1 MTDPPDDSTA
11 VVSWETAVPLA
22 GTSSLTV
29 IEYETLGAVAMAESF
44 AFLKLHCFA
53 SGTLVPV
60 TLPDRRTY
68 RLVAVNDCHLS
79 ESIFHHT
86 RSHPFG
92 GTPNRLRPP
101 STTLGNDNRPAPPTG
116 DAGLSFTLSGTDP
129 PCSPR
134 GKWSLEAT
142 KVGPGGLDRAGASTT
157 VTKTPEK

>member
-1 MTDPPDDSTA
+1 MAAIVTSIRSFSWPEAVTSRPVTDPPDDSTA

-79 ESIFHHT
+79 ESVFHHT

-92 GTPNRLRPP
+92 GTPNRLRPG
-101 STTLGNDNRPAPPTG
+101 SETT
-116 DAGLSFTLSGTDP
+116 TDP
-129 PCSPR
+129 R
-134 GKWSLEAT
+134 H
-142 KVGPGGLDRAGASTT
+142 RQ
-157 VTKTPEK
+157 VTRVCPSR